1 MNKQNVILLIFLI
14 VGIAYLAWIVYSGY
28 KGDFEH
34 FTTTAASASETPDYN
49 ARMNVLK
56 VFDTILHRKPTISEI
71 DAYSKKYNNEQ
82 DLLSAVVKDFD
93 VQPTTS
99 VVGGIDPTEKE
110 VPAFGVN
117 NTENF
122 AGAATTT
129 SATSATPTTVT
140 SVPAKPSTTPTSAS
154 AVSQECPIL
163 EIVSIEKSLSDI
175 ITQVNAI
182 RTTMYLTTTCS

>member
-34 FTTTAASASETPDYN
+34 FTTTAASETPDYN

-71 DAYSKKYNNEQ
+71 DAYSKKFNNEQ
-82 DLLSAVVKDFD
+82 DLLSAVVTDFN
-93 VQPTTS
+93 VQPPSTGT
-99 VVGGIDPTEKE
+99 DTTEKE

-117 NTENF
+117 NNTENF
-122 AGAATTT
+122 AGAATAPNT
-129 SATSATPTTVT
+129 ATTVT
-140 SVPAKPSTTPTSAS
+140 SVPAKPSTTPASAS
-154 AVSQECPIL
+154 AVSQECPVL
-163 EIVSIEKSLSDI
+163 DIVSIEKSLSDI

-182 RTTMYLTTTCS
+182 RTTMYQTTTCS